1 MSKYR
6 GARQG
11 GGNYVTVIVPA
22 ELDDD
27 FIVMDA
33 RSHRPNLLPAQHL
46 SYLLL
51 FIIIQNHSKVRP
63 RITVSTY
70 RRAGYYINDRLT
82 LRGS

>member
-6 GARQG
+6 GGRLE

-22 ELDDD
+22 DLGDD

-33 RSHRPNLLPAQHL
+33 RSHRPLLLPPQHL

-51 FIIIQNHSKVRP
+51 FIIIHSEVRP
-63 RITVSTY
+63 RITGELDIIKMIDW
-70 RRAGYYINDRLT
+70 RCEDRKA
-82 LRGS
+82 